1 MTFSLIYEW
10 TALRNLSAQ
19 LITYT
24 RKKAIEHNFFSN
36 EKEAL
41 KIILLRI
48 CCLFFLSIKLLLQG
62 SEKNLNPRKT
72 KTVKAKKN

>member
-24 RKKAIEHNFFSN
+24 RKKAIEHKFFSN
-36 EKEAL
+36 EKRSAENN
-41 KIILLRI
+41 
-48 CCLFFLSIKLLLQG
+48 CS
-62 SEKNLNPRKT
+62 
-72 KTVKAKKN
+72 